1 MVNDGGIFTPASVCR
16 TYFSEVSTSSR
27 EGGRKR
33 LVNQLVSAQ
42 QISAAPN
49 CVVGK
54 YEKAPCGLSP
64 KLYCPKM
71 EYLFFLR
78 YKGSP
83 SFYRGLRICA
93 MGLS

>member
-1 MVNDGGIFTPASVCR
+1 MYGKYMVNIYIWLMVNDGGIFTPASVCR

-54 YEKAPCGLSP
+54 YEKAPCSVQG
-64 KLYCPKM
+64 KDTNVQWIVDAVILYN
-71 EYLFFLR
+71 YVV
-78 YKGSP
+78 
-83 SFYRGLRICA
+83 
-93 MGLS
+93 